1 MRKAVGQAPARVN
14 LLGGHTDYNQ
24 GFVLPT
30 VLPYTTVV
38 RAEKQSGVTAHSE
51 NFTEERTARLG
62 EKSGDWPDYLA
73 AVVWVLKKAGYEVPG
88 ARFWV
93 SSTIPMGVG
102 LSSSAALTVAA
113 LKALRGLYDLDLD
126 DLTLALL
133 AQRAESEYVGV
144 RCGVMDQLTVALGH
158 EGEALF
164 IDTRSL
170 EYRRLPL
177 IDGVEVIV
185 VDSATPRRLA
195 TSGYNQRR
203 AECQVAARMLGV
215 VSLRDVNELERVEKL
230 PEPYRRRARHV
241 VAENQRVLTAR
252 TALERGDA
260 AEFGRLML
268 ASHRSLR
275 DDFEV
280 STPELDR
287 LVELSWGAGAFG
299 ARVTGA
305 GFGGAIVALVP
316 SAAAV
321 TFKEKIREGYPA
333 ARFY

>member
-1 MRKAVGQAPARVN
+1 MKKAVGRAPARVN

-30 VLPYTTVV
+30 VLPYATVV
-38 RAEKQSGVTAHSE
+38 SAKKQRGVTAYSE
-51 NFTEERTARLG
+51 NFSEERTIRLG

-73 AVVWVLKKAGYEVPG
+73 GVVWVLEKAGHGVPG

-93 SSTIPMGVG
+93 SSTVPVGVG

-113 LKALRGLYDLDLD
+113 LMALRGLYDLDFD

-144 RCGVMDQLTVALGH
+144 RCGVMDQLAVALGR

-170 EYRRLPL
+170 EYQRLPL
-177 IDGVEVIV
+177 FGGFEIVV

-195 TSGYNQRR
+195 ASGYNQRR
-203 AECQVAARMLGV
+203 AECQEAARLLGVAA
-215 VSLRDVNELERVEKL
+215 LRDVNDPERVETL

-241 VAENQRVLTAR
+241 VAENLRVLAAR
-252 TALERGDA
+252 AALERGDA
-260 AEFGRLML
+260 AGFGRLML

-287 LVELSWGAGAFG
+287 LVELSRGAGALG
-299 ARVTGA
+299 ARLTGA

-316 SAAAV
+316 APATDA
-321 TFKEKIREGYPA
+321 FKEKVRAGYLA